1 MDVSNNKSCV
11 LQYAHFE
18 KEVKIKTSILKRNE
32 YYSMHISE
40 DHHLNKQVLQFW
52 KALQQF
58 NDNVHLII
66 HVDKQGLDR
75 LTHCC

>member
-11 LQYAHFE
+11 DTGASIP
-18 KEVKIKTSILKRNE
+18 VKIKTRILKWNE

-40 DHHLNKQVLQFW
+40 DHHLDKQVLQFW

-58 NDNVHLII
+58 NDGVHLII

>member
-11 LQYAHFE
+11 DTSASIS
-18 KEVKIKTSILKRNE
+18 VKIKTSILKRNE
-32 YYSMHISE
+32 YYRMQISE
-40 DHHLNKQVLQFW
+40 DHHLDKQVLHFW
-52 KALQQF
+52 KALQQL
-58 NDNVHLII
+58 NDGVHLII

>member
-1 MDVSNNKSCV
+1 MDVSNNKSSV
-11 LQYAHFE
+11 DTGASIS
-18 KEVKIKTSILKRNE
+18 VKLKKSILKNNE
-32 YYSMHISE
+32 FYSMHISE
-40 DHHLNKQVLQFW
+40 DHHLDKQVLQFW

-58 NDNVHLII
+58 NDGVHLII

>member
-1 MDVSNNKSCV
+1 MDVYNNKSCV
-11 LQYAHFE
+11 DTGASIS
-18 KEVKIKTSILKRNE
+18 VKIKTSILKRNE

-40 DHHLNKQVLQFW
+40 DHHLDKQVLQFW

-58 NDNVHLII
+58 NDGVHLII
-66 HVDKQGLDR
+66 HVDKQVLDR

>member
-11 LQYAHFE
+11 DTGASIS
-18 KEVKIKTSILKRNE
+18 VKIKTSILKWNE

-40 DHHLNKQVLQFW
+40 DHHLDKQVLQFW

-66 HVDKQGLDR
+66 NVDKQGLDR

>member
-11 LQYAHFE
+11 DTGASIS
-18 KEVKIKTSILKRNE
+18 VKIKRSILKKNE
-32 YYSMHISE
+32 YYSMHISK
-40 DHHLNKQVLQFW
+40 DHHLDKQVLQFW

-66 HVDKQGLDR
+66 HVNKQGLDT
-75 LTHCC
+75 LTHSC

>member
-11 LQYAHFE
+11 DTGASIS
-18 KEVKIKTSILKRNE
+18 VKIKKSILKRNE
-32 YYSMHISE
+32 YYSMHTSE
-40 DHHLNKQVLQFW
+40 DHHLDKQVLQFW
-52 KALQQF
+52 KAPQQF

-66 HVDKQGLDR
+66 HVDEQGLDR

>member
-11 LQYAHFE
+11 DTGASIS
-18 KEVKIKTSILKRNE
+18 VKIKKSILKKNE

-40 DHHLNKQVLQFW
+40 DHHLDKQVLQFW

-58 NDNVHLII
+58 NDGVHLII
-66 HVDKQGLDR
+66 HVDKQDLDR

>member
-1 MDVSNNKSCV
+1 MDVYNNKSCV
-11 LQYAHFE
+11 DTGASIS
-18 KEVKIKTSILKRNE
+18 VKIKKSILKRNE

-40 DHHLNKQVLQFW
+40 DHHLDKQVLQFW

-58 NDNVHLII
+58 NDNVHLMIDI
-66 HVDKQGLDR
+66 DKQGLHR

>member
-11 LQYAHFE
+11 DTGASIS
-18 KEVKIKTSILKRNE
+18 VKIEKSILKKNE

-40 DHHLNKQVLQFW
+40 DHHLDKQVLQFW

-58 NDNVHLII
+58 NDSVHLII
-66 HVDKQGLDR
+66 HVDKHGLDR

>member
-11 LQYAHFE
+11 DMGASIP
-18 KEVKIKTSILKRNE
+18 VKIKTSILKWNK

-40 DHHLNKQVLQFW
+40 DHHLDKQVLQFW

-58 NDNVHLII
+58 NDDVHLII
-66 HVDKQGLDR
+66 HVDKQGLGR

>member
-11 LQYAHFE
+11 DTGASIP
-18 KEVKIKTSILKRNE
+18 VKIRTSILKWNE

-40 DHHLNKQVLQFW
+40 DHHLDKQVLQFW

-58 NDNVHLII
+58 NDGVHLII

>member
-1 MDVSNNKSCV
+1 MDVYNNKSCV
-11 LQYAHFE
+11 DMAASIS
-18 KEVKIKTSILKRNE
+18 VKIKTSISKRNE
-32 YYSMHISE
+32 YYRMQISE
-40 DHHLNKQVLQFW
+40 DHHLDKQVLQFW

-58 NDNVHLII
+58 NDGVHLII

>member
-11 LQYAHFE
+11 DTGASIS
-18 KEVKIKTSILKRNE
+18 VKIKTSILKRNE

-40 DHHLNKQVLQFW
+40 DHHLDKQVLQFW

>member
-11 LQYAHFE
+11 DTGASIS
-18 KEVKIKTSILKRNE
+18 VKIKTSILKRNE

-40 DHHLNKQVLQFW
+40 DHHLDKQVLQFW

-58 NDNVHLII
+58 NDDVHLIR